1 MWQISRSTDP
11 VAKWEAVKRK
21 QRRIERMGIA
31 LLVLTLLL
39 AAWGVIDPIGPDW
52 NWGPMWR

>member
-1 MWQISRSTDP
+1 MWQIFRSRP
-11 VAKWEAVKRK
+11 GVKGT
-21 QRRIERMGIA
+21 QRLAMA